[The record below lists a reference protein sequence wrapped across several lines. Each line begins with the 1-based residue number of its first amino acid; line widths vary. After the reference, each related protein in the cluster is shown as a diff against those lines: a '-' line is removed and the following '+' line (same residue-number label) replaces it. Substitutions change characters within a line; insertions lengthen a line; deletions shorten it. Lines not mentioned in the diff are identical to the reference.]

1 MAMDKNEIE
10 SRVLEML
17 EEICDDE
24 AVREERDVDLFEAG
38 LLDSLAAIEV
48 LVGIEEN
55 FGVEIAPTAVERK
68 ETNTVNKIIEQIA
81 VRL

>member
-17 EEICDDE
+17 EEICDGE

-68 ETNTVNKIIEQIA
+68 EMNTANKIIEQIA